1 MSGRRTHAEL
11 RAEGAAEERT
21 ACVEAL
27 RDKISE
33 VQRLH
38 GRGRL
43 TASEARALV
52 RRLDAVADG
61 IAAGL
66 HR

>member
-1 MSGRRTHAEL
+1 MDKVEIAQV
-11 RAEGAAEERT
+11 AADAVAEERA

-27 RDKISE
+27 RDKIAE

-38 GRGRL
+38 GRGRI
-43 TASEARALV
+43 TANEARQLV